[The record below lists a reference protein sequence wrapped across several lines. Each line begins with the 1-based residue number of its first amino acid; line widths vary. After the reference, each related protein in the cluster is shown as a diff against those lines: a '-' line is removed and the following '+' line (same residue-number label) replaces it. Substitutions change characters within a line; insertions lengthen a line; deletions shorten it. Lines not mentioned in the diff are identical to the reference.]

1 MADFKI
7 SNDMIEDATPPAG
20 NMIESLRH
28 FGYELTTAVADLL
41 DNSITHNACNIWINY
56 HWDGP
61 DSWFSITDDGDGMD
75 DATLFEA
82 MRPSSRNPLEER
94 SEEDL
99 GRFGLGLKTA
109 SFSQARRLTVFSK
122 RSPRTRVMKTW
133 DLDFVAEK
141 KKWALI
147 NGCYPESETKSDR
160 FNELQKGTLVLW
172 EKMDRIIDDRDAD
185 DDEAR
190 EEFYRKFNECGRH
203 LAMVFHRKMK
213 GGKKGIKFYLNDE
226 QIRPWDPFMKDKSES
241 VNTDIIPYEG
251 GKVRIESWV
260 LPHHTKLSEE
270 EHSEGAGIKGWN
282 DHQGFYLYRNER
294 LIIAGGWL
302 DLNLKTEEHC
312 KLGRIMV
319 DIPNSLDQE
328 FQIDVLKSQSQI
340 PSKLRKRFR
349 AAATDVRKKAT
360 AVYRWRG
367 NKQVAT
373 RKKAL
378 DIPVWSIRELRKK
391 WGFKIDRKHPV
402 VEALVSGLDK
412 DNKRLFRQILS
423 LLEETVPTEWV
434 RVKESEKPDARR
446 PAFEGKSEKEILE
459 IIRDFYG
466 IFRENDTK
474 AMSIQ
479 KLRGIEGLGLYD
491 ELIEKVK
498 KESK

>member
-1 MADFKI
+1 MKDFKI
-7 SNDMIEDATPPAG
+7 TNSMIEDATPPAE
-20 NMIESLRH
+20 NMIESLRN

-41 DNSITHNACNIWINY
+41 DNSITHKARNIWINS

-61 DSWFSITDDGDGMD
+61 DSWLTITDDGEGMD
-75 DATLFEA
+75 DVTLFEA
-82 MRPSSRNPLEER
+82 MRPSSRNSLDEREED
-94 SEEDL
+94 DL
-99 GRFGLGLKTA
+99 GRFSLGLKTA

-122 RSPRTRVMKTW
+122 KSPRTRVVRTW
-133 DLDFVAEK
+133 DLDLVADK
-141 KKWALI
+141 KKWALL
-147 NGCYPESETKSDR
+147 NACYPESEKKSDKL
-160 FNELQKGTLVLW
+160 NESDKGTLVLW
-172 EKMDRIIDDRDAD
+172 EKMDRIVDERDAD
-185 DDEAR
+185 NDEAR
-190 EEFYRKFNECGRH
+190 EDFYRKFNECGKH

-213 GGKKGIKFYLNDE
+213 RGRNGITFYLND
-226 QIRPWDPFMKDKSES
+226 QKIAPWDPFMRDKSEI
-241 VNTDIIPYEG
+241 VNNDTISYQGEN
-251 GKVRIESWV
+251 VEIESWV
-260 LPHHTKLSEE
+260 LPHHSKLSDE

-282 DHQGFYLYRNER
+282 EHQGFYLYRNER
-294 LIIAGGWL
+294 MIMAGGWL

-349 AAATDVRKKAT
+349 AAATDVRSKAT

-373 RKKAL
+373 RKREM
-378 DIPVWSIRELRKK
+378 DSPVWSIKESRNK

-402 VEALVSGLDK
+402 VEALVAGLDK
-412 DNKRLFRQILS
+412 ENKKLLRQIIS

-434 RVKESEKPDARR
+434 RVKESEDPDARR
-446 PAFEGKSEKEILE
+446 VAFEGKSEKEIFE
-459 IIRDFYG
+459 IMKDFYG
-466 IFRENDTK
+466 IFRQTDTK
-474 AMSIQ
+474 AMAIR

>member
-1 MADFKI
+1 MKGFKI
-7 SNDMIEDATPPAG
+7 TDSMIEDATPPAE
-20 NMIESLRH
+20 NMIESLRN

-41 DNSITHNACNIWINY
+41 DNSITHEARNIWIDC

-61 DSWFSITDDGDGMD
+61 DSWLTITDDGEGMD
-75 DATLFEA
+75 DVTLFEA
-82 MRPSSRNPLEER
+82 MRPSSRNSLDDRAED
-94 SEEDL
+94 DL
-99 GRFGLGLKTA
+99 GRFSLGLKTA

-122 RSPRTRVMKTW
+122 RSLRTRVVRTW
-133 DLDFVAEK
+133 DLDLVANQ
-141 KKWALI
+141 KKWALL
-147 NGCYPESETKSDR
+147 NTCYPESENKSDKL
-160 FNELQKGTLVLW
+160 NELNKGTLVLW
-172 EKMDRIIDDRDAD
+172 EKMDRIVDERDPD
-185 DDEAR
+185 NDEAR
-190 EEFYRKFNECGRH
+190 EEFYRKFNECGKH

-213 GGKKGIKFYLNDE
+213 RGRNGITFYLNDKK
-226 QIRPWDPFMKDKSES
+226 IAPWDPFMRGKSEV
-241 VNTDIIPYEG
+241 VNNDTISYEG
-251 GKVRIESWV
+251 ENVMIESWV
-260 LPHHTKLSEE
+260 LPHHSKLSDE

-294 LIIAGGWL
+294 MIMAGGWL

-340 PSKLRKRFR
+340 PSKLRRRFR
-349 AAATDVRKKAT
+349 AAATDVRSKAT

-373 RKKAL
+373 RKRAL
-378 DIPVWSIRELRKK
+378 DIPVWSIRELRNK
-391 WGFKIDRKHPV
+391 WGFKIDPKHPV
-402 VEALVSGLDK
+402 VEALVSGLDRE
-412 DNKRLFRQILS
+412 NKKLFRQILS

-434 RVKESEKPDARR
+434 RVKESEEPDARR

-459 IIRDFYG
+459 TIRDFYG
-466 IFRENDTK
+466 IFRQTDTK
-474 AMSIQ
+474 AMAIR